1 MQKASAQAER
11 AGKIIRRVREFVKK
25 SEPRRQPVALAGI
38 VEDAIGFVEIDARRH
53 GAQVLSQVPA
63 DLPPV
68 FADAVMIEQ
77 VVLNLV
83 KNGIEAMRDT
93 PADERIVTV
102 SARRRDGQVE
112 VSVADRGHGLS
123 DEARERLFSPFYTTK
138 AEGMGMGLNICRS
151 IVEFHEGRLW
161 VDANPAGGCIFR
173 FTLPLET
180 SVKPQAPTPE
190 QIIYLVDDDEALRDS
205 LVWLLESQGFKVEAF
220 ASAEDF
226 LRAWRP
232 EFNGCLLLDVRMP
245 GMSGLELHERLRA
258 QYCTLPVIFITGHGD
273 VPMAVAALKKGA
285 VDFIEKPFNDAEL
298 LRLVSQ
304 CLAKEQEPRRRRQD
318 AEVSRRLDQ
327 LTQREREVLDLI
339 IAGKLNKQIAD
350 VLGISIKTVEVHR
363 ARVMEKMA
371 AQSLAELV
379 QNVMAIEGSR

>member
-1 MQKASAQAER
+1 M
-11 AGKIIRRVREFVKK
+11 
-25 SEPRRQPVALAGI
+25 
-38 VEDAIGFVEIDARRH
+38 
-53 GAQVLSQVPA
+53 
-63 DLPPV
+63 
-68 FADAVMIEQ
+68 
-77 VVLNLV
+77 
-83 KNGIEAMRDT
+83 
-93 PADERIVTV
+93 
-102 SARRRDGQVE
+102 
-112 VSVADRGHGLS
+112 
-123 DEARERLFSPFYTTK
+123 
-138 AEGMGMGLNICRS
+138 
-151 IVEFHEGRLW
+151 
-161 VDANPAGGCIFR
+161 
-173 FTLPLET
+173 
-180 SVKPQAPTPE
+180 PE

-205 LVWLLESQGFKVEAF
+205 LAWLLESQGFKVAAF

-226 LRAWRP
+226 LKAWRP

-258 QYCTLPVIFITGHGD
+258 QYSTLPIIFITGHGD

-285 VDFIEKPFNDAEL
+285 VDFIEKPFNDTEL

-304 CLAKEQEPRRRRQD
+304 CLVTEQEHRARRRQD

-379 QNVMAIEGSR
+379 QSVMAIEGVQRA

>member
-1 MQKASAQAER
+1 M
-11 AGKIIRRVREFVKK
+11 
-25 SEPRRQPVALAGI
+25 
-38 VEDAIGFVEIDARRH
+38 
-53 GAQVLSQVPA
+53 
-63 DLPPV
+63 
-68 FADAVMIEQ
+68 
-77 VVLNLV
+77 
-83 KNGIEAMRDT
+83 
-93 PADERIVTV
+93 
-102 SARRRDGQVE
+102 
-112 VSVADRGHGLS
+112 
-123 DEARERLFSPFYTTK
+123 
-138 AEGMGMGLNICRS
+138 
-151 IVEFHEGRLW
+151 
-161 VDANPAGGCIFR
+161 
-173 FTLPLET
+173 
-180 SVKPQAPTPE
+180 KPQAPTPE

-205 LVWLLESQGFKVEAF
+205 LVWLLESQGFKVAPF
-220 ASAEDF
+220 VSAEDF

-258 QYCTLPVIFITGHGD
+258 RHCTLPVIFITGHGD

-285 VDFIEKPFNDAEL
+285 VDFIEKPFNDTEL

-304 CLAKEQEPRRRRQD
+304 CLVKEQESRSRRRQD

-371 AQSLAELV
+371 AHSLAELV
-379 QNVMAIEGSR
+379 QNVMAIEGPGR